1 VELEALKTAASTL
14 GAAILREQAEQ
25 ALRKSEQKL
34 RSLTTQLLTA
44 QEIERK
50 RIAAELHD
58 ELGHSLLALKLSIAS
73 LEKQL
78 TPEQIPFT
86 QEFNKI
92 RHFIVETIK
101 RVRRLYNDLS
111 PGDLEDLGLTE
122 ALRGMIE
129 EIASLQ
135 KKVRWSIM
143 LDNLD
148 GLFPLPVQTAIYR
161 VVQEALTNIGKHA
174 KAKNVSIIAK
184 RESDRISVNIED
196 DGRGFE
202 ASEVLDAKRSL
213 GLLSMEERVKILG
226 GTFTLWSQKKR
237 GTRISFTVPF
247 PEGG

>member
-1 VELEALKTAASTL
+1 
-14 GAAILREQAEQ
+14 
-25 ALRKSEQKL
+25 
-34 RSLTTQLLTA
+34 
-44 QEIERK
+44 
-50 RIAAELHD
+50 
-58 ELGHSLLALKLSIAS
+58 
-73 LEKQL
+73 
-78 TPEQIPFT
+78 
-86 QEFNKI
+86 
-92 RHFIVETIK
+92 
-101 RVRRLYNDLS
+101 
-111 PGDLEDLGLTE
+111 
-122 ALRGMIE
+122 MIE

-135 KKVRWSIM
+135 KKVKWSIM

-184 RESDRISVNIED
+184 RESNRISVNIED

-226 GTFTLWSQKKR
+226 GTFTLSSQKKR

-247 PEGG
+247 LEGG